1 MADDLEARIRERA
14 HKMWL
19 DEGCP
24 DGRADSHWSLAK
36 IAVALEDARGEMLR
50 PVEAPRSEPIEAWV
64 NQAELPT
71 LTDQGEQ
78 SAPGEMADPDR

>member
-1 MADDLEARIRERA
+1 MSNDLETRIRERA
-14 HKMWL
+14 HKIWL

-24 DGRADSHWSLAK
+24 SGRAESHWELAK
-36 IAVALEDARGEMLR
+36 LAVSLEDSRPEMLKPIR
-50 PVEAPRSEPIEAWV
+50 TPTSEPIVAWV

-78 SAPGEMADPDR
+78 SIPGQTADPNR

>member
-1 MADDLEARIRERA
+1 MVWPLNGALGTSIRCFLPGSMTDAAGIFEPPT
-14 HKMWL
+14 L
-19 DEGCP
+19 VP
-24 DGRADSHWSLAK
+24 LAK
-36 IAVALEDARGEMLR
+36 PPHLR
-50 PVEAPRSEPIEAWV
+50 DPDFKAPRSEPIEAWV

>member
-1 MADDLEARIRERA
+1 MADDLEERIRKRA
-14 HKMWL
+14 HKIWL
-19 DEGCP
+19 EEGCP
-24 DGRADSHWSLAK
+24 DGKAESHWSLAK
-36 IAVALEDARGEMLR
+36 IAVALEDARDEMLR

-78 SAPGEMADPDR
+78 GAPGELADPDR